1 MNVLNENLKY
11 KIKEKYKQKLK
22 NNILKK
28 YSINSY
34 TLEVLESNIIFF
46 KNNYESTIDKYN
58 KELRDFLEKVL
69 KKKIHNFMDYKV
81 YRNNIFRID
90 LIHKLLDNLNL
101 ENLEEF
107 YLYVKDKRIFI

>member
-1 MNVLNENLKY
+1 MNILNENLKS
-11 KIKEKYKQKLK
+11 KIKEKYKKKIK

-58 KELRDFLEKVL
+58 GELRDFLELVF
-69 KKKIHNFMDYKV
+69 KKKFNNFINYKV
-81 YRNNIFRID
+81 YRNNIFRIG
-90 LIHKLLDNLNL
+90 LINKLLDNFNL
-101 ENLEEF
+101 ESLEEF
-107 YLYVKDKRIFI
+107 YLYIKDKRIFI

>member
-1 MNVLNENLKY
+1 MDVLNENLKS
-11 KIKEKYKQKLK
+11 KIKEKYKKKIK

-28 YSINSY
+28 YSISSY

-46 KNNYESTIDKYN
+46 KNNSESTINKYN
-58 KELRDFLEKVL
+58 KELSVFLEIVF
-69 KKKIHNFMDYKV
+69 KKKFDKFIDYKV

-90 LIHKLLDNLNL
+90 LIHKLLDNFEL

-107 YLYVKDKRIFI
+107 YLYIKDKKIFI